1 MPELILPA
9 NNWQPRPYQRALWG
23 YLEGGGKRADAVWH
37 RRSGK
42 DELALHWTACASQTK
57 SATYWHMLPQASQA
71 RKAIWD
77 AVNPHTGK
85 RRIDEAFPGDLRET
99 TRNNEMAI
107 QFKSGSHW
115 QVVGSDNY
123 DSLVG
128 SPPAGV
134 VFSEWPLSNPA
145 AWAYIQPILE
155 ENGGWAIFNG
165 TPRGRNH
172 GKTLYDMAKGD
183 PEWFAEKLSARDT
196 GVFTERQLIN
206 IEREYIQLFGLNDG
220 KARFRQEY
228 LCDFD
233 AAVSGSYYASEMDL
247 AERDGRIGDAMWRA
261 EHPVHTS
268 WDLGVNDMTVI
279 WFFQYV
285 GDAIRVIDYVSNN
298 SVDPG
303 YFVNE
308 LRQRPYTYG
317 THLLPHDG
325 KTRDKTSNMTYQQ
338 TLSSLGVQSTVV
350 PVGPV
355 YDGINA
361 VRRMLSTC
369 VFNKAKC
376 SVGIDA
382 LKNYRR
388 EWDEKKKVFAD
399 APLHDWAS
407 HPADAFRTFAM
418 GQHLIISPD
427 AGWSKPLKYPAMG
440 LA

>member
-1 MPELILPA
+1 
-9 NNWQPRPYQRALWG
+9 
-23 YLEGGGKRADAVWH
+23 LERGGKRSNAVWH

-42 DELALHWTACASQTK
+42 DELALHWTALAAHQK
-57 SATYWHMLPQASQA
+57 PATYWHMLPQAAQA

-77 AVNPHTGK
+77 AVNPHTGL
-85 RRIDEAFPGDLRET
+85 RRIDEVFPEELRAA

-107 QFKSGSHW
+107 QLKCGAHW

-145 AWAYIQPILE
+145 AWAYIKPILE
-155 ENGGWAIFNG
+155 ENGGWAMFNG

-172 GKTLYDMAKGD
+172 GKTLYDMAMGD
-183 PEWFAEKLSARDT
+183 PDWFAEKLSARDT
-196 GVFTERQLIN
+196 DVFSERQLIN

-233 AAVSGSYYASEMDL
+233 AAVSGAYYAHEMDL
-247 AERDGRIGDAMWRA
+247 ADQDGRIGDAMWLSQ
-261 EHPVHTS
+261 HPVHTA
-268 WDLGVNDMTVI
+268 WDLGVNDMTVV
-279 WFFQYV
+279 WFLQYV
-285 GDAIRVIDYVSNN
+285 GDSIRVIDYVSNN
-298 SVDPG
+298 NVDAG

-308 LRQRPYTYG
+308 LRSRPYTYG

-325 KTRDKTSNMTYQQ
+325 GSREKTSNMTYQQ
-338 TLSSLGVQSTVV
+338 TLSGLGIQSVIV

-361 VRRMLSTC
+361 VRRMLSIC
-369 VFNKAKC
+369 KFNKAKC
-376 SVGIDA
+376 SVGIEA

-399 APLHDWAS
+399 TPLHDWAS

-427 AGWSKPLKYPAMG
+427 SSWSKPLQYANVG
-440 LA
+440 IV